1 MDERGWED
9 DVIFDQK
16 DFLERVESDKELAR
30 QVGEMFLADAREKI
44 AVIRDLIDK
53 SHAGELVNA
62 AHSLKGASANMSALR
77 LRRIASD
84 LENAAKN
91 ADIGG
96 ARGMIGLL
104 ENAVAEFESEL
115 KRHDLL

>member
-1 MDERGWED
+1 MDKHGGGA

-16 DFLERVESDKELAR
+16 DFLERVESDMELAR
-30 QVGEMFLADAREKI
+30 QVGEMFLEDAREKI
-44 AVIRDLIDK
+44 AAMRDLIDK
-53 SHAGELVNA
+53 NHAGELVNA

-77 LRRIASD
+77 LRRIAAD

-91 ADIGG
+91 EDIDG
-96 ARGMIGLL
+96 ARAMIGPL
-104 ENAVAEFESEL
+104 ENAFAEFESEL